1 MSRPVSFSITSSCV
15 CVPYSCAVRTDDLV
29 MVLAHSF
36 TPELKKDYDLMKE
49 ADWKSINIAS
59 GHNPDVTEGIADPY
73 ADQSVRIKV
82 PDLVYSQPA
91 PYKTEVVEIGEH
103 TLGKVRLL
111 PLHNP

>member
-1 MSRPVSFSITSSCV
+1 
-15 CVPYSCAVRTDDLV
+15 